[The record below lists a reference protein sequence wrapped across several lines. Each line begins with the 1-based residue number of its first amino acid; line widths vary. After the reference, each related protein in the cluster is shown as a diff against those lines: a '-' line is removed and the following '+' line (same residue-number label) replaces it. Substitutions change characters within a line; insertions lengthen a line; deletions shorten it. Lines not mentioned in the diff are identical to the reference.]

1 MSVQDEPQH
10 VMSRSFSVAF
20 DIDVDAIARFAID
33 CQMASGTLRTASED
47 ADRARSIVAAQSATL
62 VDDCISD
69 LNDLSVSCSDVSQD
83 LRDLKEAAST
93 FASAMRT
100 VRDEYRAIREAASAG
115 GLAV

>member
-47 ADRARSIVAAQSATL
+47 ADRALDR
-62 VDDCISD
+62 
-69 LNDLSVSCSDVSQD
+69 
-83 LRDLKEAAST
+83 R
-93 FASAMRT
+93 
-100 VRDEYRAIREAASAG
+100 RAIGNAG
-115 GLAV
+115 GRLHK